1 MRMYIDWFDTERIST
16 GNISI
21 VGATAPHTSSSRG
34 GIKLVYC
41 TFQCVHTVHTY
52 RAFGDLSHKLK
63 ESAHRLVTQ
72 TWGTCG
78 YWSAA

>member
-16 GNISI
+16 GKISI

-41 TFQCVHTVHTY
+41 TYIHVLCW
-52 RAFGDLSHKLK
+52 
-63 ESAHRLVTQ
+63 LVPSQLQ
-72 TWGTCG
+72 T
-78 YWSAA
+78 S

>member
-34 GIKLVYC
+34 GIKLVVLYE
-41 TFQCVHTVHTY
+41 QGAV
-52 RAFGDLSHKLK
+52 RSEA
-63 ESAHRLVTQ
+63 RR
-72 TWGTCG
+72 W
-78 YWSAA
+78 WSRNLIE